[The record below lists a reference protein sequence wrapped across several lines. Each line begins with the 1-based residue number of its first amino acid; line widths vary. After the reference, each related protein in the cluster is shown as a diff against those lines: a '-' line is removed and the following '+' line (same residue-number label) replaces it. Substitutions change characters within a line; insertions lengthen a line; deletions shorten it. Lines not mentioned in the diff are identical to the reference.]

1 MPGQVAPRI
10 AIDGRKLHDFGI
22 GTYLQNLLRELAR
35 LEDDAEYVVLC
46 RPDDVGWLTALGPR
60 IHPVVT
66 RAGNYSLREQIEI
79 PWRLWRAGVALFHSP
94 HYVLPVFVPCPSVV
108 TIHDCI
114 HLMFPQ
120 YLPNRLAI
128 VYARFFMWWATRRA
142 RRVLTV
148 SEASKRDILR
158 FCRIPSGKVTVIH
171 NAIDDRFRAEP
182 PAEEV
187 ERIRERFQ
195 LHEPFVLYVGNV
207 KPHKNLGRLIEA
219 VHHLHENGYDA
230 LKLLVI
236 GSDISKYAELRR
248 AIHTY
253 SLHRYVRF
261 LGFVPDQTLQI
272 LYRLTSVFAFPSL
285 YEGFGLPPLE
295 AMACGAPVVTSNVS
309 SLPEV
314 VGDAAVLV
322 DPTDARA
329 IAEGLAHVLADPNL
343 RADLRRR
350 GVEHARSFSW
360 AAGARAVRGIYTE
373 AIGADRIGAGR

>member
-1 MPGQVAPRI
+1 
-10 AIDGRKLHDFGI
+10 
-22 GTYLQNLLRELAR
+22 
-35 LEDDAEYVVLC
+35 
-46 RPDDVGWLTALGPR
+46 
-60 IHPVVT
+60 
-66 RAGNYSLREQIEI
+66 
-79 PWRLWRAGVALFHSP
+79 
-94 HYVLPVFVPCPSVV
+94 V

-120 YLPNRLAI
+120 YLPNRLAL

-148 SEASKRDILR
+148 SETSKRDILR
-158 FCRIPSGKVTVIH
+158 FCRVAPDKVTVIH
-171 NAIDDRFRAEP
+171 NAIDDRFREP
-182 PAEEV
+182 PPPDEI

-207 KPHKNLGRLIEA
+207 KPHKNLERLIEA
-219 VHHLHENGYDA
+219 IHLLHQNGYDT

-253 SLHRYVRF
+253 NLHRYVRF
-261 LGFVPDQTLQI
+261 LGFVPDETLHA

-295 AMACGAPVVTSNVS
+295 AMACGAAVVTSNTS

-314 VGDAAVLV
+314 VGEAAILV
-322 DPTDARA
+322 DPTDAGA
-329 IAEGLAHVLADPNL
+329 IAEGLAHVLADPLL
-343 RADLRRR
+343 RAELQQL
-350 GVEHARSFSW
+350 GIAHARTFSW
-360 AAGARAVRGIYTE
+360 VDAARDVRAIY
-373 AIGADRIGAGR
+373 DSVLVAGR

>member
-1 MPGQVAPRI
+1 MRI
-10 AIDGRKLHDFGI
+10 GIDARKLHDFGI
-22 GTYLQNLLRELAR
+22 GTYLQNLLKELVR
-35 LEDDAEYVVLC
+35 IDDDAEYVVLC
-46 RPDDVGWLTALGPR
+46 RADDVAWLAEVSPR
-60 IHPVVT
+60 LRPIVT
-66 RAGNYSLREQIEI
+66 RADNYSLREQIEV
-79 PWRLWRAGVALFHSP
+79 PWRLWRAGVSLFHSP
-94 HYVLPVFVPCPSVV
+94 HYVLPILVPCPAVV

-128 VYARFFMWWATRRA
+128 FYARLFMWWATRRA

-158 FCRIPSGKVTVIH
+158 FCRIPSDKVTVIY
-171 NAIDDRFRAEP
+171 NAIDDRFRVP
-182 PAEEV
+182 PPDEEI

-207 KPHKNLGRLIEA
+207 KPHKNLARLIEA
-219 VHHLHENGYDA
+219 VHHLHANGYDA

-248 AIHTY
+248 AIHTHN
-253 SLHRYVRF
+253 LHRYVRF
-261 LGFVPDQTLQI
+261 LGFVPDRTLHI
-272 LYRLTSVFAFPSL
+272 LYRLASVFAFPSL

-295 AMACGAPVVTSNVS
+295 AMACGAPVVTSNTS

-329 IAEGLAHVLADPNL
+329 IAEGLAHVLADRNL
-343 RADLRRR
+343 RADLQRR
-350 GVEHARSFSW
+350 GVLRAQSFSW
-360 AAGARAVRGIYTE
+360 TESARAVRRIYGE
-373 AIGADRIGAGR
+373 ISGPSR

>member
-1 MPGQVAPRI
+1 MRDRVAGPRI
-10 AIDGRKLHDFGI
+10 AIDARKLHDFGI
-22 GTYLQNLLRELAR
+22 GTYLQNLLRELVR
-35 LEDDAEYVVLC
+35 LDDDAEYVVLC
-46 RPDDVGWLTALGPR
+46 RAADVDWLTALGPR
-60 IHPVVT
+60 IQPIGTGADNDSV
-66 RAGNYSLREQIEI
+66 REQIEV

-94 HYVLPVFVPCPSVV
+94 HYVLPVCTPCPSVV
-108 TIHDCI
+108 TVHDCI

-158 FCRIPSGKVTVIH
+158 FCRIPADKVTVIH

-182 PAEEV
+182 PADEV

-219 VHHLHENGYDA
+219 VHHLHDNGYDQ

-236 GSDISKYAELRR
+236 GSDISKYQDLRR
-248 AIHTY
+248 AIHAFN
-253 SLHRYVRF
+253 LHRYVRF

-329 IAEGLAHVLADPNL
+329 IAEGMAHVLADPNL

-350 GVEHARSFSW
+350 GAERARSFSW
-360 AAGARAVRGIYTE
+360 AAGAQAVRRIYAD
-373 AIGADRIGAGR
+373 AIGARR

>member
-1 MPGQVAPRI
+1 MRI
-10 AIDGRKLHDFGI
+10 GIDARKLHDFGI
-22 GTYLQNLLRELAR
+22 GTYLQNLLKELVR
-35 LEDDAEYVVLC
+35 LDDDAEYVVLC
-46 RPDDVGWLTALGPR
+46 RSADLDWLRSLGPR

-66 RAGNYSLREQIEI
+66 SAANYSLREQIEV
-79 PWRLWRAGVALFHSP
+79 PWRLWRAGVVLFHSP
-94 HYVLPVFVPCPSVV
+94 HYVLPLLVPCPAVV

-128 VYARFFMWWATRRA
+128 FYAKFFMWWATRRA
-142 RRVLTV
+142 GRVLTV

-158 FCRIPSGKVTVIH
+158 FCRIPADKVTVIY
-171 NAIDDRFRAEP
+171 NAIDDRFREPP

-207 KPHKNLGRLIEA
+207 KPHKNLERLIQA
-219 VHHLHENGYDA
+219 VHHLHENGYDS

-253 SLHRYVRF
+253 NLHRYVRF
-261 LGFVPDQTLQI
+261 LGFVPDQTLHA
-272 LYRLTSVFAFPSL
+272 LYRLASVFAFPSL

-295 AMACGAPVVTSNVS
+295 AMACGAAVVTSNTS

-314 VGDAAVLV
+314 VGDAAILV
-322 DPTDARA
+322 DPTDSRA
-329 IAEGLAHVLADPNL
+329 IAEGLAHVLADPLL
-343 RADLRRR
+343 RADLQRL
-350 GVEHARSFSW
+350 GVAHSRTFSW
-360 AAGARAVRGIYTE
+360 AEAAQAVRAIYGSVLE
-373 AIGADRIGAGR
+373 NSR

>member
-1 MPGQVAPRI
+1 MRI
-10 AIDGRKLHDFGI
+10 GIDGRKLHDFGI
-22 GTYLQNLLRELAR
+22 GTYVQNLLKELVR
-35 LEDDAEYVVLC
+35 LDDGAEYVVLC
-46 RPDDVGWLTALGPR
+46 REDDVAWLTALGPR
-60 IHPVVT
+60 VRPVVT
-66 RAGNYSLREQIEI
+66 HAGNYSIREQFEV

-94 HYVLPVFVPCPSVV
+94 HYVLPVLVPCPSVV

-128 VYARFFMWWATRRA
+128 YYARFFMWWATRHA

-158 FCRIPSGKVTVIH
+158 FCRIPAGKVTVIH
-171 NAIDDRFRAEP
+171 NAIDERFLTAP
-182 PAEEV
+182 PADEV
-187 ERIRERFQ
+187 DRIRERFQ

-207 KPHKNLGRLIEA
+207 KPHKNLVRLIQA
-219 VHHLHENGYDA
+219 VHHLHENGYDQ

-248 AIHTY
+248 AIHACN
-253 SLHRYVRF
+253 LHRYVRF
-261 LGFVPDQTLQI
+261 LGFVPDRTLDV
-272 LYRLTSVFAFPSL
+272 LYRLASVFAFPSL

-295 AMACGAPVVTSNVS
+295 AMACGAPVVTSNTS

-322 DPTDARA
+322 DPTDSRA
-329 IAEGLAHVLADPNL
+329 IAEGLAHVLADRNL
-343 RADLRRR
+343 RADLQRR
-350 GVEHARSFSW
+350 GRERARTFSW
-360 AAGARAVRGIYTE
+360 AKGAQAVRGIYADVVE
-373 AIGADRIGAGR
+373 GAR

>member
-1 MPGQVAPRI
+1 MPGATMRI
-10 AIDGRKLHDFGI
+10 GIDARKLHDFGI
-22 GTYLQNLLRELAR
+22 GTYLQNLLKELVR
-35 LEDDAEYVVLC
+35 LEDDAQYVVLC
-46 RPDDVGWLTALGPR
+46 RADDVAWLTALGPR
-60 IHPVVT
+60 IHPIVT
-66 RAGNYSLREQIEI
+66 RAPNYSVREQIEV
-79 PWRLWRAGVALFHSP
+79 PWRLWRAGVDLFHSP
-94 HYVLPVFVPCPSVV
+94 HYVLPILVTCPAVV
-108 TIHDCI
+108 TVHDCI

-128 VYARFFMWWATRRA
+128 YYARFFMWWATRRA

-158 FCRIPSGKVTVIH
+158 FCRIPADKVTVIY
-171 NAIDDRFRAEP
+171 NAIDDRFREP
-182 PAEEV
+182 PPADEV

-207 KPHKNLGRLIEA
+207 KPHKNLERLIEA

-248 AIHTY
+248 AIHTHN
-253 SLHRYVRF
+253 LHRYVRF
-261 LGFVPDQTLQI
+261 LGFVPDQTLHI

-295 AMACGAPVVTSNVS
+295 AMACGAPVVTSNTS

-322 DPTDARA
+322 DPYNAEA
-329 IAEGLAHVLADPNL
+329 IADGILSVLRSTHLRKGLTERGLARVK
-343 RADLRRR
+343 
-350 GVEHARSFSW
+350 EYSWARS
-360 AAGARAVRGIYTE
+360 AQKVREIYGE
-373 AIGADRIGAGR
+373 VLS

>member
-1 MPGQVAPRI
+1 MRRPMRI
-10 AIDGRKLHDFGI
+10 GIDARKLHDFGI
-22 GTYLQNLLRELAR
+22 GTYLQNLLKELVR
-35 LEDDAEYVVLC
+35 LDDDAEYVVLC
-46 RPDDVGWLTALGPR
+46 QARDLAWLAGLGPR
-60 IHPVVT
+60 VRSIVT
-66 RAGNYSLREQIEI
+66 TADNYTIREQLEV
-79 PWRLWRAGVALFHSP
+79 PWRLWRAGVDLFHSP
-94 HYVLPVFVPCPSVV
+94 HYVLPLLVPCPAIV

-128 VYARFFMWWATRRA
+128 YYARFFMWWATHRA

-158 FCRIPSGKVTVIH
+158 FCRIRPDKVTVIY
-171 NAIDDRFRAEP
+171 NAIDDRFLVPP
-182 PAEEV
+182 PADEM

-207 KPHKNLGRLIEA
+207 KPHKNLERLIEA
-219 VHHLHENGYDA
+219 VHHLHVNGYDG

-236 GSDISKYAELRR
+236 GSDISKYQALRR
-248 AIHTY
+248 AIHVFN
-253 SLHRYVRF
+253 LHRYVRF
-261 LGFVPDQTLQI
+261 LGFVPDRTLQI
-272 LYRLTSVFAFPSL
+272 LYRLASVFAFPSL

-295 AMACGAPVVTSNVS
+295 AMACGAAVVTSNTS

-343 RADLRRR
+343 RADLQRR
-350 GVEHARSFSW
+350 GVERARSFSW
-360 AAGARAVRGIYTE
+360 ADAARAVRGIYAEGRE
-373 AIGADRIGAGR
+373 APP